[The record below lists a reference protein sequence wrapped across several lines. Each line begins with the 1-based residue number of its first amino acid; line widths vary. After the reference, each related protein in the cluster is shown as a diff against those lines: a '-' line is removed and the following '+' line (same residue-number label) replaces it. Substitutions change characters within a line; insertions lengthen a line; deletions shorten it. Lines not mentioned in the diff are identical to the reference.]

1 MRNYRDPEAAG
12 ETGAATVQDSAMEL
26 FQTAAMLLGEEQ
38 EAVSVVEEV
47 VAAAKSDPC
56 ADPEASHREARE
68 QVIAASLKRLASHP
82 MGGLDAGTAVDEI
95 SPGLC
100 VESDDLSAA
109 GLSPKQLEGMIEG
122 PGSGRL
128 RGWLDQ
134 LSPALRAVF
143 VLRAILGQGNLAV
156 SKALRESGSSG
167 AEGWTPAKV
176 SLVFRQALCSL
187 ANSLVHA
194 GAAEVPVGN
203 PVQN

>member
-1 MRNYRDPEAAG
+1 MRNYRDSDAAG
-12 ETGAATVQDSAMEL
+12 ETGAPTVQDSAMEL
-26 FQTAAMLLGEEQ
+26 FQTAAMLLGQEQ

-56 ADPEASHREARE
+56 ADPQASHREARE
-68 QVIAASLKRLASHP
+68 QVIAASLKRLGNYP
-82 MGGLDAGTAVDEI
+82 MGGLDAGTAAAEI
-95 SPGLC
+95 SPSIC

-109 GLSPKQLEGMIEG
+109 GLSPKQLEALIEG

-134 LSPALRAVF
+134 LSPAMRAVF
-143 VLRAILGQGNLAV
+143 VLRAVLGQGNLGA
-156 SKALRESGSSG
+156 SKALRESGSPG

-194 GAAEVPVGN
+194 GAAEIPVVN
-203 PVQN
+203 SAQS

>member
-1 MRNYRDPEAAG
+1 MKNYRDPGTAG
-12 ETGAATVQDSAMEL
+12 EAGTSTVHDSAMEL
-26 FQTAAMLLGEEQ
+26 FQTAAMLLGQEQ

-47 VAAAKSDPC
+47 VAAAKSDLC
-56 ADPEASHREARE
+56 ADPQAAHRETRE

-82 MGGLDAGTAVDEI
+82 GGGLDAGVAADEI
-95 SPGLC
+95 SPSTC
-100 VESDDLSAA
+100 IESDDLSAA
-109 GLSPKQLEGMIEG
+109 GLSPKQLEGLIEG

-143 VLRAILGQGNLAV
+143 VLRAVLGQGNLAA
-156 SKALRESGSSG
+156 SNALRGSGSFG

-194 GAAEVPVGN
+194 GAAELPVGN
-203 PVQN
+203 SAQN

>member
-1 MRNYRDPEAAG
+1 MKNYRDPGTAG
-12 ETGAATVQDSAMEL
+12 EAGTSTVHDSAMEL
-26 FQTAAMLLGEEQ
+26 FQTAAMLLGQEQ

-47 VAAAKSDPC
+47 VAAAKSDLC
-56 ADPEASHREARE
+56 ADPQAAHRETRE

-82 MGGLDAGTAVDEI
+82 GGGLDAGLAADEI
-95 SPGLC
+95 SPSTC
-100 VESDDLSAA
+100 IESDDLSAA
-109 GLSPKQLEGMIEG
+109 GLSPKQLEGLIEG

-143 VLRAILGQGNLAV
+143 VLRAVLGQGNQAT
-156 SKALRESGSSG
+156 SNALRDSGSSG

-194 GAAEVPVGN
+194 GAAELPVGN
-203 PVQN
+203 PAQN